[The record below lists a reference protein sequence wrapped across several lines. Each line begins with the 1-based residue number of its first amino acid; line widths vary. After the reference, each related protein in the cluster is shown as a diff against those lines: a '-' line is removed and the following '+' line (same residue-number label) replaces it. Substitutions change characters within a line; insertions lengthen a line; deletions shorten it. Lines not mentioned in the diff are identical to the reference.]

1 MKTLSGILTSWS
13 HYVSQCCR
21 PFSPAFGEKP
31 LDDNGHNPFA
41 VIYDEPSLM
50 PPLSLSPSRC
60 TPIPFKQEQAPKK
73 RRGSGWSSFT
83 ARRRLL
89 PSSTSLSRRPQISA
103 PSNFRHVYSES
114 FDFPEQDDSQANLQ
128 PPYFCPLE
136 LNIHMSDNQ
145 LSSILPHFD
154 SASPPVTPPP
164 RAFTIS
170 SFSDDSLSTSHQRSC
185 SSTSFHIPRR
195 PLNGGS
201 VFESPTSEDSTP
213 KRPQPARIRG
223 NTSSSVAPSPIMEDL
238 VERVAHAMLE
248 RDRLQEQIENVIER
262 QSIYVS
268 SRPSTAHGQQEMCP
282 MPALPALPPDAP
294 SFSERLSSDR
304 PQTAPTKPPAQGPY
318 QANSS
323 RKIKDRAPPPP
334 LPLRLRPPLR
344 KKKSFSQ
351 VSTWLFTAG
360 SGQHSRAISLT
371 NTPKPLTDTDGF
383 YQVATRR
390 SSIGSDSTIS
400 DWTVEE
406 QTLPTPLSPRSA
418 TTPRGIISPALGT
431 REHIQI
437 PQRTSVGVAF

>member
-1 MKTLSGILTSWS
+1 MKTLSGIFASWS

-21 PFSPAFGEKP
+21 PFSPAVGEKH
-31 LDDNGHNPFA
+31 LDDNAHNPFA

-50 PPLSLSPSRC
+50 PPLSVSPSRR
-60 TPIPFKQEQAPKK
+60 TPIPSKQEQAPRK
-73 RRGSGWSSFT
+73 RRGSGWSSFS
-83 ARRRLL
+83 ARKRLL
-89 PSSTSLSRRPQISA
+89 PSSTSLPRRPQISA

-114 FDFPEQDDSQANLQ
+114 IDFPEQDDLQANLQ
-128 PPYFCPLE
+128 QPFFPPLE
-136 LNIHMSDNQ
+136 LNIHMTNNQ
-145 LSSILPHFD
+145 LSPILPHFD

-170 SFSDDSLSTSHQRSC
+170 SSSDDSLRTSHQRSR

-201 VFESPTSEDSTP
+201 VFDSPISGDSTP
-213 KRPQPARIRG
+213 QRPQPVRIRG
-223 NTSSSVAPSPIMEDL
+223 NTSSSVATSPIMEDL

-248 RDRLQEQIENVIER
+248 RDRLQEQIEDVMER

-304 PQTAPTKPPAQGPY
+304 PQTAPTKPAVQGPY

-323 RKIKDRAPPPP
+323 RKLEGRAPPPP

-351 VSTWLFTAG
+351 VSTWLFPADSEKHSTAIG
-360 SGQHSRAISLT
+360 LT
-371 NTPKPLTDTDGF
+371 NTPKPLTHADGF

-390 SSIGSDSTIS
+390 SSIDSDSTSS

-406 QTLPTPLSPRSA
+406 QTLPTPLSPRSV
-418 TTPRGIISPALGT
+418 TTPRGMISPAFGT
-431 REHIQI
+431 REDVQI